1 MTSEPPSGST
11 SLPHTIRL
19 TDNHLDG
26 LAEAIYT
33 LAAVHI
39 TVHKHLLPDQAARRV
54 AEQRREVRHALANWQ
69 PPRDSYRAVE
79 LSQTQ
84 AH

>member
-1 MTSEPPSGST
+1 MTSEPQSGST
-11 SLPHTIRL
+11 PVPHTIWL
-19 TDNHLDG
+19 TNDHLDR

-54 AEQRREVRHALANWQ
+54 AEQRHEVRHALANWQ
-69 PPRDSYRAVE
+69 PPRDSYRAVD

-84 AH
+84 

>member
-1 MTSEPPSGST
+1 MTSEPQSGST
-11 SLPHTIRL
+11 PAPPTLWL
-19 TDNHLDG
+19 TDDH

-54 AEQRREVRHALANWQ
+54 AEQRHEVRHALANWQ
-69 PPRDSYRAVE
+69 PPRDSYRAVD

-84 AH
+84 